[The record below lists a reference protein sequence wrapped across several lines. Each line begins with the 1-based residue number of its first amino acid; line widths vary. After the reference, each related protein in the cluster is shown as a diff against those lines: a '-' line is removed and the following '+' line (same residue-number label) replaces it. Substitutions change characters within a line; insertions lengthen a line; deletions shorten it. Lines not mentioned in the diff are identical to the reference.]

1 MLREKVMRK
10 WWEHEYLIDRF
21 QIFSTSFP
29 FDESRF
35 ATRLWTTQ
43 SVPRLHHPGCGFTCW
58 TPKFS
63 LLSGKFLLNQGFKSW
78 IAKKKWLF
86 ESLAR
91 CMVNKWLWRNS
102 VGLARSVRHSE
113 LFARVKL
120 KSFHNQKRCKND
132 STWLRNL
139 EDCEVYICETSAQVF
154 VDCCKKTFVLLGP
167 CESSAF
173 IRDCEDCTIWCAAQQ
188 LRTRECKRC
197 KFYVYSSW
205 AELSKMPLFHIVSML
220 VSFVLQRC

>member
-120 KSFHNQKRCKND
+120 KSFHNQKWKEWLYLAEESWRLWSLYLRDQRASICRLLQED
-132 STWLRNL
+132 LCLAWPLWVIGLYPRLRGLYHLVCCST
-139 EDCEVYICETSAQVF
+139 
-154 VDCCKKTFVLLGP
+154 
-167 CESSAF
+167 
-173 IRDCEDCTIWCAAQQ
+173 AANPGMQ
-188 LRTRECKRC
+188 E
-197 KFYVYSSW
+197 
-205 AELSKMPLFHIVSML
+205 M
-220 VSFVLQRC
+220 

>member
-1 MLREKVMRK
+1 MRT
-10 WWEHEYLIDRF
+10 WISDWQVSDLFHQLSLWRI
-21 QIFSTSFP
+21 QVC
-29 FDESRF
+29 DEALDDSIRSSAF
-35 ATRLWTTQ
+35 Y
-43 SVPRLHHPGCGFTCW
+43 SGCGFTCW

-91 CMVNKWLWRNS
+91 CMVNKWLWRDS
-102 VGLARSVRHSE
+102 VGLARSVRRSE

-139 EDCEVYICETSAQVF
+139 EDCEVYIARPARKCLSTAARRPLSCLALVSHRPLSEIARTVPF
-154 VDCCKKTFVLLGP
+154 GVLLNS
-167 CESSAF
+167 CEPGNARDVSSMFTAAGRSYRRCHCF
-173 IRDCEDCTIWCAAQQ
+173 I
-188 LRTRECKRC
+188 
-197 KFYVYSSW
+197 
-205 AELSKMPLFHIVSML
+205 
-220 VSFVLQRC
+220 